1 MNEKDVIKIVLDEL
15 KRRGF
20 IRNDT
25 LSVKNTKSLL
35 YSYNNLKKSIDLR
48 KEQIRD
54 LENEG
59 IPGRSKSIL
68 LNVGHSNNSNDDP
81 VEIAIKNIQNQIAV
95 TKVTI
100 DYIDKVLLTFKND
113 PYYDIIRLKYF
124 ENKTIEEIAAFYDS
138 KLKKTDKLTA
148 NSTISKNDARLIN
161 AIRVLLI
168 PNIYVND
175 LMY

>member
-1 MNEKDVIKIVLDEL
+1 MSEKDVIKVVLDEL

-68 LNVGHSNNSNDDP
+68 LNVGHSSNSGDDP

>member
-68 LNVGHSNNSNDDP
+68 LNVGHNSNSNDDP

-138 KLKKTDKLTA
+138 KLNKTDKLTA

>member
-1 MNEKDVIKIVLDEL
+1 MSEKDVIKVVLDEL

-68 LNVGHSNNSNDDP
+68 LNVGHSSNSSDDP
-81 VEIAIKNIQNQIAV
+81 VELAIKNIQNQIAV

-124 ENKTIEEIAAFYDS
+124 ENKTIEEIATFYDS